1 MCFSHIIR
9 FATIA
14 TLTLCHG
21 ICPAAD
27 ERPGLHQEGAE
38 ILKDGTPWRGIGVN
52 YVDAFMNSIGD
63 PASPA
68 TEQAF
73 KYLSEHAIPFVRTPV
88 SGWGGAGMEL
98 YQKDK
103 AEYFRRM
110 DITVALAGKYHVS
123 LICSLFW
130 SQWVKDL
137 TGESDLAAWAT
148 PGTKTHRMMATYVQE
163 VVTRYRSS
171 PAIWGW
177 EWGNELVLMCHL
189 PNAREFKIK
198 PEDHYTFETMR
209 DVYEAFARE
218 VRKYDTWRII
228 SSGDTSLRESGW
240 HLWKE
245 NSWTRDTPEQFAE
258 ILSKNAPDPLSVLSI
273 HAYDDDFKPE
283 RMNVAMNVARKMNKP
298 LFVGEFGVKG
308 PRTEASE
315 KEFRQQL
322 AILKQQQVVIAT
334 LWEFDVKPIPR
345 PEWLVSPTNDKT
357 YMLETIEAINRAW
370 AAERKSSLGHATHR

>member
-1 MCFSHIIR
+1 MCTFILPCSLPILLLALAIP
-9 FATIA
+9 T
-14 TLTLCHG
+14 
-21 ICPAAD
+21 PAA
-27 ERPGLHQEGAE
+27 EELRCGLHIENKQ
-38 ILKDGTPWRGIGVN
+38 LQLDGKPFRGIGVN
-52 YVDAFMNSIGD
+52 YVDAFMSQLGNPED
-63 PASPA
+63 KT
-68 TEQAF
+68 TEEAF
-73 KYLSEHAIPFVRTPV
+73 KILGQHAIPFLRTPF
-88 SGWGGAGMEL
+88 SGWGGTGMQL
-98 YQKDK
+98 YVKDK
-103 AEYFRRM
+103 DEYYRRM
-110 DITVALAGKYHVS
+110 DRTVALAEKYHVG

-130 SQWVKDL
+130 SGWVRDL
-137 TGESDLAAWAT
+137 TGENDLAAWAT
-148 PGTKTHRMMATYVQE
+148 PDTKTHQMMATYIKE

-209 DVYEAFARE
+209 KVYEAFARE
-218 VRKYDTWRII
+218 VRKHDSWRII

-245 NSWTRDTPEQFAE
+245 NSWTNDTPEQFAE
-258 ILSKNAPDPLSVLSI
+258 VLSNNAPDPLSILSI
-273 HAYDDDFKPE
+273 HAYESDFRPQ
-283 RMNVAMNVARKMNKP
+283 RMQVAMQVARTINKP

-322 AILKQQQVVIAT
+322 AILKQQQVVIAA

-370 AAERKSSLGHATHR
+370 AAERK

>member
-1 MCFSHIIR
+1 MRLDHITR
-9 FATIA
+9 LATVA
-14 TLTLCHG
+14 TLTLCLG

-27 ERPGLHQEGAE
+27 ERPGLQQEGTA
-38 ILKDGTPWRGIGVN
+38 ILKGGKPWRGIGVN

-63 PASPA
+63 PTSPD

-73 KYLSEHAIPFVRTPV
+73 KYLSEHAIPFVRTPA
-88 SGWGGAGMEL
+88 SGWGGNGMAL

-103 AEYFRRM
+103 EEYFRRL
-110 DITVALAGKYHVS
+110 DITVALAEKYRVG

-148 PGTKTHRMMATYVQE
+148 PDTKTHRMMETYVRE

-189 PNAREFKIK
+189 PNAKEFGIK
-198 PEDHYTFETMR
+198 PGDHYTFETMR
-209 DVYEAFARE
+209 NVYEAFARE
-218 VRKYDTWRII
+218 VRKYDSWRII
-228 SSGDTSLRESGW
+228 SSGDTSLRECGW
-240 HLWKE
+240 HLWKDKG
-245 NSWTRDTPEQFAE
+245 WTRDTPEQFAE
-258 ILSKNAPDPLSVLSI
+258 ILSGNTPDPLSVLSI
-273 HAYDDDFKPE
+273 HAYLDDFKPE
-283 RMNVAMNVARKMNKP
+283 RMNVATDVARKMNKP
-298 LFVGEFGVKG
+298 LFVGEFGAKG

-322 AILKQQQVVIAT
+322 AILKQQQVVIAA

-345 PEWLVSPTNDKT
+345 PE
-357 YMLETIEAINRAW
+357 
-370 AAERKSSLGHATHR
+370 

>member
-1 MCFSHIIR
+1 M
-9 FATIA
+9 
-14 TLTLCHG
+14 
-21 ICPAAD
+21 P
-27 ERPGLHQEGAE
+27 
-38 ILKDGTPWRGIGVN
+38 
-52 YVDAFMNSIGD
+52 YV
-63 PASPA
+63 
-68 TEQAF
+68 E
-73 KYLSEHAIPFVRTPV
+73 
-88 SGWGGAGMEL
+88 
-98 YQKDK
+98 
-103 AEYFRRM
+103 
-110 DITVALAGKYHVS
+110 
-123 LICSLFW
+123 
-130 SQWVKDL
+130 
-137 TGESDLAAWAT
+137 
-148 PGTKTHRMMATYVQE
+148 E

-189 PNAREFKIK
+189 PNAKEFKIK

-209 DVYEAFARE
+209 KVYEAFARE
-218 VRKYDTWRII
+218 VRKHDPWRII
-228 SSGDTSLRESGW
+228 SSGDTSLPENGW
-240 HLWKE
+240 HRWKE
-245 NSWTRDTPEQFAE
+245 SSWKNDTPEQFAE
-258 ILSKNAPDPLSVLSI
+258 ILSCNAPDPLSVLSI
-273 HAYDDDFKPE
+273 HAYENDFKPE
-283 RMNVAMNVARKMNKP
+283 RMNVAMDVARKMNKP